1 MTRTIRQCVDFGE
14 CGEKYVDFEVDYR
27 PYRPAKG
34 MFGPWEH
41 AQPEEPAE
49 VDIVGATIGG
59 NNALFL
65 FDAEALRLFSESLLK
80 AIAEEDREEDIPD
93 YYRDAA

>member
-1 MTRTIRQCVDFGE
+1 MTRTITQCVDFGE
-14 CGEKYVDFEVDYR
+14 CGEKDVAFEVDYR
-27 PYRPAKG
+27 PYRPATG

-41 AQPEEPAE
+41 AQPEEPEE

-59 NNALFL
+59 NNVLFL
-65 FDAEALRLFSESLLK
+65 FDAEALRLLSEGLLE